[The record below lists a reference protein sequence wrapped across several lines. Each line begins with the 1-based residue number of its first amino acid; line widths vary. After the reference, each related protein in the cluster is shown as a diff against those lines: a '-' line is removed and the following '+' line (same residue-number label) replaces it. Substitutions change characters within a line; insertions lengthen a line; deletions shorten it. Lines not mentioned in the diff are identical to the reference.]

1 MKIIAKV
8 DDQHIVI
15 TAGANISNSVNLYTV
30 NYNFSDDW
38 EGYEKIACFEYTDVG
53 VSEKQI
59 AYVTI
64 SENEA
69 VVPWEALQT
78 AGYIRLGVYGIKG
91 TEKKPTVWSQPL
103 SVIQGCRLGNDIDP
117 ESSTYED
124 LIKRLAAKQDTLTA
138 GKNITIENNVISS
151 TGGGGSDL
159 EAGDNITIKDGVISA
174 IDTTYTA
181 GENITIDENNVISST
196 DTIYDDSEVV
206 AAIEVISEAITNEI
220 AKREQSEQSLAEALN
235 TEVQSREKDVADLAQ
250 KIIDETTRATKAE
263 ENKQDKL
270 TAGENIKIEEN
281 VISSTDTIYDD
292 SALKTQIQNIETAK
306 QNKLIAGSN
315 ITIDENN
322 VISSEGTT
330 YEAGQNI
337 TIDGNTINA
346 TDTTYAA
353 GDGIDITDNVIKCT
367 KESKTYTA
375 GTGIEISEDGVIS
388 CTFED
393 GNGVTY

>member
-30 NYNFSDDW
+30 NYTFSANW

-53 VSEKQI
+53 ISEKQI

-78 AGYIRLGVYGIKG
+78 AGYIRLGVYGIKD
-91 TEKKPTVWSQPL
+91 TTKKPTVWSQPL

-117 ESSTYED
+117 ESSIYED
-124 LIKRLAAKQDTLTA
+124 IIKKIAAKQDTLTA
-138 GKNITIENNVISS
+138 GKNITIEGNVISS
-151 TGGGGSDL
+151 TGGGSEL
-159 EAGDNITIKDGVISA
+159 EAGDNITIEDGVISA
-174 IDTTYTA
+174 TDTKYTA

-206 AAIEVISEAITNEI
+206 AAIDTLSAAIASET
-220 AKREQSEQSLAEALN
+220 AKREQSGQSLAEALN
-235 TEVQSREKDVADLAQ
+235 TEMQSREKDVANVTQ
-250 KIIDETTRATKAE
+250 KIIDETTRATTAE
-263 ENKQDKL
+263 ANKQDKL
-270 TAGENIKIEEN
+270 TAG
-281 VISSTDTIYDD
+281 
-292 SALKTQIQNIETAK
+292 
-306 QNKLIAGSN
+306 G
-315 ITIDENN
+315 
-322 VISSEGTT
+322 
-330 YEAGQNI
+330 NI

-346 TDTTYAA
+346 TDTTYTA

-375 GTGIEISEDGVIS
+375 GTGIAISEDGVIS